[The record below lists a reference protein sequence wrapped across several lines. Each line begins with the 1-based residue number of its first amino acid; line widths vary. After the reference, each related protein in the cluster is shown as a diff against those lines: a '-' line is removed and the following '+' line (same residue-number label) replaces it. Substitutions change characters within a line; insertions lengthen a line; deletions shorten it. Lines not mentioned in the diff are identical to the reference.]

1 MSEPEDPNE
10 KGVQT
15 DRKITSKSRALHFLS
30 SDEELE
36 RRIHNKL
43 SKVKSLSRDK
53 SPILKNLLTPS

>member
-1 MSEPEDPNE
+1 LDKCIQVGDKSTISEPEDPNE

-36 RRIHNKL
+36 RRIHN
-43 SKVKSLSRDK
+43 
-53 SPILKNLLTPS
+53 